1 MKDQEID
8 KLFSDGLRDQ
18 EIIPEASIWQGI
30 EAKLDEEKI
39 VPLRKKN
46 NVYIWMIA
54 ACLVLALGFSIKMF
68 LFQENTSVESTPT
81 LAQHEDPMEEVMA
94 KPIAQAPIPVEK
106 EIAEAPTPVA
116 SKAENQNNE
125 VLLDQTPRR
134 PAKNL
139 VIAKVENPERENII
153 LPTPALN
160 VVTTID
166 MDDIDEKPADLV
178 AVEVAPI
185 QPLVNI
191 IEHEEVMYAEAKKE
205 PKKKQT
211 IFTNILN
218 TLSENLNPSN
228 KAVKFSSDEEGT
240 ITVDLFNSIA
250 KSRR

>member
-8 KLFSDGLRDQ
+8 KLFADGLRDQ
-18 EIIPEASIWQGI
+18 EITPAASIWQGI

-39 VPLRKKN
+39 VPLRKKST
-46 NVYIWMIA
+46 VYVWMIA
-54 ACLVLALGFSIKMF
+54 ACLVLALGFTIKMF
-68 LFQENTSVESTPT
+68 LFQENTSVESSPT
-81 LAQHEDPMEEVMA
+81 LAQQEDPMEEVIA

-106 EIAEAPTPVA
+106 EIAEAPTPVT
-116 SKAENQNNE
+116 SKAESQNNE

-139 VIAKVENPERENII
+139 ALAKVENSERENII

-250 KSRR
+250 KTRR

>member
-39 VPLRKKN
+39 VPLRKKST
-46 NVYIWMIA
+46 VYVWMIA

-68 LFQENTSVESTPT
+68 LFQENTAVENAPI
-81 LAQHEDPMEEVMA
+81 LAQHEKKIEEVIVD
-94 KPIAQAPIPVEK
+94 PIAKDPIPVEK
-106 EIAEAPTPVA
+106 EISEAPVLVA
-116 SKAENQNNE
+116 SKPASQNKE
-125 VLLDQTPRR
+125 TQYDQAPSR

-139 VIAKVENPERENII
+139 VLAKVENSERENIT

-250 KSRR
+250 KTRR

>member
-1 MKDQEID
+1 
-8 KLFSDGLRDQ
+8 
-18 EIIPEASIWQGI
+18 
-30 EAKLDEEKI
+30 
-39 VPLRKKN
+39 
-46 NVYIWMIA
+46 
-54 ACLVLALGFSIKMF
+54 
-68 LFQENTSVESTPT
+68 
-81 LAQHEDPMEEVMA
+81 
-94 KPIAQAPIPVEK
+94 
-106 EIAEAPTPVA
+106 
-116 SKAENQNNE
+116 
-125 VLLDQTPRR
+125 
-134 PAKNL
+134 
-139 VIAKVENPERENII
+139 
-153 LPTPALN
+153 
-160 VVTTID
+160 

-250 KSRR
+250 KTRR